1 MTTKNIVQV
10 TDQNFE
16 TTVGA
21 STQLVLL
28 DFWATWCAPC
38 KMLNPLV
45 EELALEYEG
54 RVVIAELDVDA
65 NPITASKFG
74 VLSIPSLILFR
85 GGKPAERIVG
95 YKPKAYLKQKIDAVL
110 YPPPRTGVHG
120 LRWAPRSSKPL
131 VGILGDVDGRIVPVA
146 PPPFQIRPA
155 VLNTAV
161 FTHNRRDE

>member
-38 KMLNPLV
+38 KMLKPLV
-45 EELALEYEG
+45 EELAVEYEG
-54 RVVIAELDVDA
+54 RVVVAELDVDA
-65 NPITASKFG
+65 NPVTASKFS

-85 GGKPAERIVG
+85 DGKPAERIG
-95 YKPKAYLKQKIDAVL
+95 
-110 YPPPRTGVHG
+110 
-120 LRWAPRSSKPL
+120 
-131 VGILGDVDGRIVPVA
+131 
-146 PPPFQIRPA
+146 RPA
-155 VLNTAV
+155 ASRGSQ
-161 FTHNRRDE
+161 RRAGRPHHPRHCLKLHHAHPPAPLPVPRR

>member
-38 KMLNPLV
+38 KMLKPLV

-54 RVVIAELDVDA
+54 RVVIAEHDVDA
-65 NPITASKFG
+65 NPMTASKFG
-74 VLSIPSLILFR
+74 VLSIPSLILF
-85 GGKPAERIVG
+85 
-95 YKPKAYLKQKIDAVL
+95 
-110 YPPPRTGVHG
+110 
-120 LRWAPRSSKPL
+120 
-131 VGILGDVDGRIVPVA
+131 LGWMRVDWVA
-146 PPPFQIRPA
+146 DYMPECHPGQ
-155 VLNTAV
+155 
-161 FTHNRRDE
+161 

>member
-38 KMLNPLV
+38 KMLKPLV
-45 EELALEYEG
+45 EELAMEYEG

-74 VLSIPSLILFR
+74 VLSIPSLILFQ

-110 YPPPRTGVHG
+110 
-120 LRWAPRSSKPL
+120 
-131 VGILGDVDGRIVPVA
+131 
-146 PPPFQIRPA
+146 
-155 VLNTAV
+155 
-161 FTHNRRDE
+161 

>member
-21 STQLVLL
+21 STHLVLL

-38 KMLNPLV
+38 KMLKPLV
-45 EELALEYEG
+45 EELATEYEG
-54 RVVIAELDVDA
+54 RVVVAEMDVDA

-85 GGKPAERIVG
+85 AGRPAERIVG
-95 YKPKAYLKQKIDAVL
+95 YKPKAYLKQRIDAVL
-110 YPPPRTGVHG
+110 
-120 LRWAPRSSKPL
+120 
-131 VGILGDVDGRIVPVA
+131 
-146 PPPFQIRPA
+146 
-155 VLNTAV
+155 
-161 FTHNRRDE
+161 